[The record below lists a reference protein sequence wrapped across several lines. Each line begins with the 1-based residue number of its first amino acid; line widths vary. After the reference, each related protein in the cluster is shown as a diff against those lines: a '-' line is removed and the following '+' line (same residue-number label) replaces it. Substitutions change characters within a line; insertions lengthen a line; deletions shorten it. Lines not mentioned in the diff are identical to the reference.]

1 MDEED
6 MERTNCLVTKAMV
19 QTAKAATATRPGGEY
34 SLTQH
39 LRASRPL
46 GAEALAARGP
56 RALGDA
62 VTYSTAGAEP
72 RGPLS
77 PLAEAAGTAFERP
90 SAASKLTRTRAGR
103 RPPLQS
109 SSTQTVDAAGR
120 VPLNG

>member
-1 MDEED
+1 

-46 GAEALAARGP
+46 EAEAQEPRGP

-62 VTYSTAGAEP
+62 VTYSTEGAEP

-90 SAASKLTRTRAGR
+90 SAASKLTWTGAGR

-109 SSTQTVDAAGR
+109 RSSEAVDAAGR
-120 VPLNG
+120 VPLSG